1 MRIGF
6 DNALYMSKQKAAI
19 EERIRSF
26 KGKLYLEFGGKL
38 FDDYHAARVLPGFEA
53 NAKVRLLQEFRDQ
66 AEIVFC
72 INASDIGNKKI
83 RADLGL
89 SYDMDLLRLIDQ
101 LRHLHLYVS
110 SVVITQFNG
119 QPEAER
125 FAKMLDK
132 RGEHTY
138 FHYPIQGYPM
148 DVNHVVSEEGYGK
161 NDYIKTTRPLVVI
174 TAPGPCSGKLATCLS
189 QLYHEQKRGVRAGY
203 AKFETFPVWNLPL
216 RHPVN
221 LAYEAATADLRDVN
235 MIDPYHLEAYN
246 VTTVNYNR
254 DVEAFPV
261 LRTILSRV
269 MDGAQVYKSP
279 TDMGV
284 NMAGYGIFDD
294 EAVREAACQEIIRR
308 YYRIRADHER
318 GRADDVTLQKIEMIM
333 KQMDLSTD
341 QRKVVA
347 PALEKMKSRHMPAMA
362 IELEDGTIVTG
373 RGSTLM
379 NAAAAAVLNAI
390 KQLAGISDDIYLLS
404 PIILGPIMRMKRG
417 TLGIE
422 RPVLSLDEVLLALGI
437 CAATNTMVE
446 LAVNKL
452 AELKNCEAH
461 ASYMLPTGDE
471 RTLAKLGINV
481 TCEPI
486 YQGDELYQP

>member
-1 MRIGF
+1 MRKGF
-6 DNALYMSKQKAAI
+6 NNDLYMAKQKAAI
-19 EERIRSF
+19 EQRIHSF
-26 KGKLYLEFGGKL
+26 QGKLYLEFGGKL
-38 FDDYHAARVLPGFEA
+38 FDDFHAARVLPGFEQ

-101 LRHLHLYVS
+101 LRNLGLFVS
-110 SVVITQFNG
+110 SVVITQYSS
-119 QPEAER
+119 QPEAAT
-125 FAKMLDK
+125 FAKMLER
-132 RGEHTY
+132 RGEKVY
-138 FHYPIQGYPM
+138 FHYPIPGYPM
-148 DVNHVVSEEGYGK
+148 DVNLVVSEDGYGK
-161 NDYIKTTRPLVVI
+161 NDYIPTSKPLVVV
-174 TAPGPCSGKLATCLS
+174 TAPGPNSGKLATCLS

-203 AKFETFPVWNLPL
+203 AKFETFPIWNLPL

-235 MIDPYHLEAYN
+235 MIDPFHLEAYGT
-246 VTTVNYNR
+246 TTVNYNR

-269 MDGAQVYKSP
+269 MDGSQGYKSP

-294 EAVREAACQEIIRR
+294 EIVREAACQEIIRR
-308 YYRIRADHER
+308 YLRIRADHER
-318 GRADDVTLQKIEMIM
+318 GRADDETLQKIELIM
-333 KQMDLSTD
+333 NQLNLSVT
-341 QRKVVA
+341 QRRVVG
-347 PALEKMKSRHMPAMA
+347 PALDKMKSRRMPAMA
-362 IELEDGTIVTG
+362 IELQDGTIVTG

-379 NAAAAAVLNAI
+379 NASAACVLNAI

-404 PIILGPIMRMKRG
+404 PIILNPIMRMKRG

-422 RPVLSLDEVLLALGI
+422 RPVLSLEEVLLALSI

-452 AELKNCEAH
+452 SELKNCEAH

-471 RTLAKLGINV
+471 RTLQKLGINV
-481 TCEPI
+481 TCEPV
-486 YQGDELYQP
+486 YQGQELYQP